1 MYIQMHRFGTSGAT
15 MGGSPSSGS
24 LRNSRIAGP
33 DLAVLDKLVTS
44 ILQRQQQ
51 PASAISPQKLIQLRS
66 MSRGSRSDSLKRM
79 SPGGDGNG
87 DGGGSGMPTILETNN
102 IGANRTSWSGRSNN
116 VPAVRQIINT
126 ITNAPHRFSLEGGGG
141 GGGDENAKLTRNML
155 D

>member
-1 MYIQMHRFGTSGAT
+1 MHRFGTSGT
-15 MGGSPSSGS
+15 VIGGSPNSGS

-51 PASAISPQKLIQLRS
+51 PASAISPHKLIQLRS
-66 MSRGSRSDSLKRM
+66 MSRGSRSDSLRRM
-79 SPGGDGNG
+79 SPGGDGTG
-87 DGGGSGMPTILETNN
+87 VEGGGGGASGMPTILETNN
-102 IGANRTSWSGRSNN
+102 IGANRTSWSGGRSNN

-141 GGGDENAKLTRNML
+141 GGDENAKLTRNML

>member
-1 MYIQMHRFGTSGAT
+1 MHRFGTSGVT
-15 MGGSPSSGS
+15 IGGSPSSGS

-79 SPGGDGNG
+79 SPSGDGNG
-87 DGGGSGMPTILETNN
+87 AEGGGGGSGMPTILETNN

-141 GGGDENAKLTRNML
+141 GGGDEKAQLTRNIL